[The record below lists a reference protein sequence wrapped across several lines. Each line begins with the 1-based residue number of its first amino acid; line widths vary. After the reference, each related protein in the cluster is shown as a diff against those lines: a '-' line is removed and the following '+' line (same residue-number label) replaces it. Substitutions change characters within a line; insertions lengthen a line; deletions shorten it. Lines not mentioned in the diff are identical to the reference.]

1 MVNVYLANLYLT
13 RAIRMTGKPDFLHVF
28 VSWQLS
34 ISQGPKLLNGK
45 SYNHQYQTW
54 PQFSHQ

>member
-13 RAIRMTGKPDFLHVF
+13 RAIRMTAKPDFLHVF

-45 SYNHQYQTW
+45 SYNHQYQT
-54 PQFSHQ
+54 